1 MEMPS
6 RSDVRVQGT
15 DALAAAV
22 LEYPSARS
30 FVVQLRTDA
39 DPANGV
45 VCGRVEHVAS
55 SRAASFDSLA
65 DLARFFSEAIR
76 GGARILT
83 DS

>member
-15 DALAAAV
+15 DALAAV

-39 DPANGV
+39 DPANSI

-76 GGARILT
+76 RGLE
-83 DS
+83 S